1 MSAKFTP
8 EELHLYFVADYE
20 QGLLWWRERTPDM
33 FSYCKHP
40 DQFCAAWNS
49 QYFGKRSISGGRS
62 VILWGYKLQVGRVL
76 WAMKNGRWPKDEL
89 GSINRDNS
97 DNRLANLQEATRAE
111 INRNKLMYSNNTSGE
126 NGVYLDKE
134 TGKWRAQIKNKPLG
148 RFDNFNEAVEVRRA
162 AEVELGFSHAHGT
175 SGVE

>member
-1 MSAKFTP
+1 
-8 EELHLYFVADYE
+8 
-20 QGLLWWRERTPDM
+20 
-33 FSYCKHP
+33 
-40 DQFCAAWNS
+40 
-49 QYFGKRSISGGRS
+49 
-62 VILWGYKLQVGRVL
+62 
-76 WAMKNGRWPKDEL
+76 MKNGRWPKDEL

-162 AEVELGFSHAHGT
+162 AAVELGFSHAHGT